1 MSPPPFEDAAAG
13 TLGAAGDVPDI
24 IKSEESQRGLSYEC
38 VQEREREAREV
49 PRRDA
54 EGGVEAGDEA
64 AFVAGTGRELEG
76 IGRPDRVYL

>member
-1 MSPPPFEDAAAG
+1 MN
-13 TLGAAGDVPDI
+13 VC
-24 IKSEESQRGLSYEC
+24 K
-38 VQEREREAREV
+38 REREAREV